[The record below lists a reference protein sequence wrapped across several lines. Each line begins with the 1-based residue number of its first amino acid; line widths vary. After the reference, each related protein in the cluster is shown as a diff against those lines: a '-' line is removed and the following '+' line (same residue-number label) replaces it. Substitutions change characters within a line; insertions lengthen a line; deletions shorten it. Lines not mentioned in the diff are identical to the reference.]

1 MKAEIILD
9 WDYGT
14 PTLEGLYYAA
24 VKHGEGAGFL
34 EFIEWRNCKWELTNG
49 GEVVAFID
57 IESFTNQ
64 LRIQWP
70 KPAPQPSNSDPEEFE
85 EV

>member
-24 VKHGEGAGFL
+24 VKHAEGAGFL
-34 EFIEWRNCKWELTNG
+34 EFIEWKNG
-49 GEVVAFID
+49 
-57 IESFTNQ
+57 
-64 LRIQWP
+64 
-70 KPAPQPSNSDPEEFE
+70 K
-85 EV
+85 